1 VISRALRH
9 GIKPDDVGT
18 DQEVR
23 QGSGKGNRARGKPGV
38 SPLQVAIVN
47 DYELIVAG
55 VRAMLAPHRN
65 RVGVIELDV
74 DQDPEHAV
82 DVALFDTY
90 GQPGL
95 GLHRVRSLAADER
108 VGAVAVYTWSLTDTS
123 RAAAYNAGARG
134 LIAKTLS
141 AEELVGSLEAVAQGQ
156 VVETGG
162 FRGGVKAQ
170 WPGSSWGLSARE
182 SEVLALVAS
191 GLSNRAIAEALFVS
205 ENTVRTHLKAVFR
218 KLGVTSRSQ
227 AAARALTDAS
237 FLARHSVRAAP
248 KIGRRPRAA
257 RPVTASDEEKYRN

>member
-1 VISRALRH
+1 MSDFRPGQLD
-9 GIKPDDVGT
+9 IKPDDMGT
-18 DQEVR
+18 EQEVPKAR
-23 QGSGKGNRARGKPGV
+23 GKGNRVLGKPSA
-38 SPLQVAIVN
+38 SPLRVAIVN

-55 VRAMLAPHRN
+55 LSAMLAPHRT
-65 RVGVIELDV
+65 RVDVVELDV

-82 DVALFDTY
+82 DVALFDSY

-95 GLHRVRSLAADER
+95 GLHRVRSLVEDER
-108 VGAVAVYTWSLTDTS
+108 VAAVAIYTWSLTETS

-134 LIAKTLS
+134 LIAKALS
-141 AEELVGSLEAVAQGQ
+141 AEELVDSLEAVAQGQ

-162 FRGGVKAQ
+162 FRPGVQGQ

-227 AAARALTDAS
+227 AAGRALTDES
-237 FLARHSVRAAP
+237 FLTRQSVRAAP
-248 KIGRRPRAA
+248 KVRRRPRAA
-257 RPVTASDEEKYRN
+257 RPRTASNEER

>member
-1 VISRALRH
+1 VISRTVQL
-9 GIKPDDVGT
+9 GIKPGDVGT

-23 QGSGKGNRARGKPGV
+23 QGSGKGNKVRGKSSV
-38 SPLQVAIVN
+38 SPLQLAIVN

-55 VRAMLAPHRN
+55 IRAMLAPHSN
-65 RVGVIELDV
+65 RVGVAELEV
-74 DQDPEHAV
+74 DQDPENAV

-108 VGAVAVYTWSLTDTS
+108 VGAVAVYTWRLTDTS

-141 AEELVGSLEAVAQGQ
+141 AEELVGSLEAVAQGE

-205 ENTVRTHLKAVFR
+205 ENTVRTHPKAVFR
-218 KLGVTSRSQ
+218 KLGVTTRSQ

-237 FLARHSVRAAP
+237 FLARHWVRAAP
-248 KIGRRPRAA
+248 KIRRRPRAA
-257 RPVTASDEEKYRN
+257 RPSTASDEEKYRN